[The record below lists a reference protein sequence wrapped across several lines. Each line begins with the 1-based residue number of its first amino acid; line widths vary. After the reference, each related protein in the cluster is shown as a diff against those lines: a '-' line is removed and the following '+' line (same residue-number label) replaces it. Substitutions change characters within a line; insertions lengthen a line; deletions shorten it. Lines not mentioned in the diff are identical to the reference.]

1 MKRKKNKKINEQ
13 IDDDFISVESDR
25 WLLNWRNSRRNITFP
40 PGGPISP
47 NGQQNKIKKKKTDNF
62 LEGIKICFY
71 FFLLISFDDVIS
83 FKWRCPPC
91 DCENQRESFSR
102 DKMRFGFHEF
112 VLPLKVFWV
121 WRMNEWVLWLAVH
134 VTCLCSL
141 SLSSFPLAWCLYL
154 HTVYA
159 HLYIVRVWPGGSYR
173 PARAFSWW
181 EKVRII
187 SPFKWFA
194 LT

>member
-134 VTCLCSL
+134 AYALSL
-141 SLSSFPLAWCLYL
+141 SLLSLSPGVYTYTRCTRISISSVFDPEARIGQRELLVDERKLGSFPPLN
-154 HTVYA
+154 
-159 HLYIVRVWPGGSYR
+159 GS
-173 PARAFSWW
+173 
-181 EKVRII
+181 
-187 SPFKWFA
+187 
-194 LT
+194 L